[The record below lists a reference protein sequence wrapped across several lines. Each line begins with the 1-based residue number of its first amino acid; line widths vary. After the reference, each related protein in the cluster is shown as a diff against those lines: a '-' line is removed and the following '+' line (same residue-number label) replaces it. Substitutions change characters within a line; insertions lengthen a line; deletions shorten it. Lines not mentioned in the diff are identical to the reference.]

1 MSWVLNMSQLFCI
14 EKNFLVLCFHKM
26 NFPIFPLNG
35 AILFPNTNLPLNI
48 FEDRYIDMIDY
59 ALSHNRLIGMIQTKK
74 NKDLF
79 TIGCL
84 GKITNFTETSD
95 GRYQVNLEGI
105 NRFKVKKILDM
116 KHKFIVIDGE
126 ELDYNSN
133 FKKQTSELSTKLLSN
148 FKNYLN
154 IKKIEFNT
162 SEFESLDV
170 LNLAKIICVISPLDH
185 LTKQMLLE
193 FNNSDD
199 LCENLISV
207 LEIEINNF
215 GKSSKIN

>member
-1 MSWVLNMSQLFCI
+1 
-14 EKNFLVLCFHKM
+14 M
-26 NFPIFPLNG
+26 NFPAFPLNG

-48 FEDRYIDMIDY
+48 FEDRYIDMVDY
-59 ALSHNRLIGMIQTKK
+59 ALSHNRLIGMIQTKN

-84 GKITNFTETSD
+84 GKITSFTETPE
-95 GRYQVNLEGI
+95 GRYQINLEGI
-105 NRFKVKKILDM
+105 NRFKVKKILNN
-116 KHKFIVIDGE
+116 KHKFIMIEGE
-126 ELDYNSN
+126 KLDYNSN
-133 FKKQTSELSTKLLSN
+133 FKKQTSTISKKLLSN

-162 SEFESLDV
+162 SEFESLDA

-193 FNNSDD
+193 FNGSDE

-207 LEIEINNF
+207 LEIEINNY

>member
-1 MSWVLNMSQLFCI
+1 
-14 EKNFLVLCFHKM
+14 M
-26 NFPIFPLNG
+26 NFPVFPLNG

-48 FEDRYIDMIDY
+48 FEDRYIDMVNY
-59 ALSHNRLIGMIQTKK
+59 ALSHKRLIGMIQTKK

-95 GRYQVNLEGI
+95 GKYQINLEGI
-105 NRFKVKKILDM
+105 NRFKVRKILD
-116 KHKFIVIDGE
+116 KKYKFIMIDGE
-126 ELDYNSN
+126 ELGYNSN
-133 FKKQTSELSTKLLSN
+133 FKKKTSDLNTRLLSN

-154 IKKIEFNT
+154 IKKIDFNT
-162 SEFESLDV
+162 SEFESLDA
-170 LNLAKIICVISPLDH
+170 LNLAKIICVISPLDP

-193 FNNSDD
+193 FDSSDEF
-199 LCENLISV
+199 CESLISV

-215 GKSSKIN
+215 GKNLKIN

>member
-1 MSWVLNMSQLFCI
+1 
-14 EKNFLVLCFHKM
+14 M
-26 NFPIFPLNG
+26 NFPVFPLNG

-48 FEDRYIDMIDY
+48 FENKYIDMVDY
-59 ALSHNRLIGMIQTKK
+59 ALSHSRLIGMIQTTK
-74 NKDLF
+74 NNDLF
-79 TIGCL
+79 KVGCL
-84 GKITNFTETSD
+84 GKITNFTETTD
-95 GRYQVNLEGI
+95 GRYQINLEGI
-105 NRFKVKKILDM
+105 TRFKVKKILNK
-116 KHKFIVIDGE
+116 KHKFIMVEGE
-126 ELDYNSN
+126 GLEYNKN
-133 FKKQTSELSTKLLSN
+133 FKKQTSEFSTKLLSN

-162 SEFESLDV
+162 SEFESLDA
-170 LNLAKIICVISPLDH
+170 LNLAKIICVIAPLDY

-193 FNNSDD
+193 FDGSDE

>member
-1 MSWVLNMSQLFCI
+1 
-14 EKNFLVLCFHKM
+14 M
-26 NFPIFPLNG
+26 NFPVFPLNG

-48 FEDRYIDMIDY
+48 FEKRYIDMVDY
-59 ALSHNRLIGMIQTKK
+59 ALSNSRLIGMIQTKK
-74 NKDLF
+74 NNDLF
-79 TIGCL
+79 RIGCL

-95 GRYQVNLEGI
+95 GRYQINLEGLK
-105 NRFKVKKILDM
+105 RFKVKKILKDRY
-116 KHKFIVIDGE
+116 KFIIIDGE

-133 FKKQTSELSTKLLSN
+133 FKKQTSELSSELLSN
-148 FKNYLN
+148 FKKYLN

-162 SEFESLDV
+162 SEFESLDA

-193 FNNSDD
+193 FDGSDE
-199 LCENLISV
+199 LCESLISV

-215 GKSSKIN
+215 GKNSTIN

>member
-1 MSWVLNMSQLFCI
+1 
-14 EKNFLVLCFHKM
+14 M

-48 FEDRYIDMIDY
+48 FEDRYIDMVDY

-105 NRFKVKKILDM
+105 NRFKVNKVLDM
-116 KHKFIVIDGE
+116 KHKFIIIDGE
-126 ELDYNSN
+126 ELNYNSN
-133 FKKQTSELSTKLLSN
+133 FKKQTSELSAKLLSN

-162 SEFESLDV
+162 SEFESLDA

>member
-1 MSWVLNMSQLFCI
+1 
-14 EKNFLVLCFHKM
+14 M
-26 NFPIFPLNG
+26 NFPVFPLNG

-48 FEDRYIDMIDY
+48 FEDKYIEMVDY
-59 ALSHNRLIGMIQTKK
+59 ALSHNRLIGMIQTNK

-95 GRYQVNLEGI
+95 GKYQINLEGL
-105 NRFKVKKILDM
+105 NRFKVKKILEDN
-116 KHKFIVIDGE
+116 HKFIMIDGE

-133 FKKQTSELSTKLLSN
+133 FKKQTSELSNKLLSN

-162 SEFESLDV
+162 SEFESLDA
-170 LNLAKIICVISPLDH
+170 LNLAKIICVISPLDY

-193 FNNSDD
+193 FDGSDE

>member
-1 MSWVLNMSQLFCI
+1 
-14 EKNFLVLCFHKM
+14 M
-26 NFPIFPLNG
+26 NFPVFPLNG

-48 FEDRYIDMIDY
+48 FEERYIDMVDY
-59 ALSHNRLIGMIQTKK
+59 ALSHSRLIGMIQTKK

-95 GRYQVNLEGI
+95 GRYQINLEGI
-105 NRFKVKKILDM
+105 NRFKIKKIINN
-116 KHKFIVIDGE
+116 KQKFIMIDGE
-126 ELDYNSN
+126 ELNYNSN
-133 FKKQTSELSTKLLSN
+133 FKRKTSELSTTLLSN

-162 SEFESLDV
+162 SEFESLDA
-170 LNLAKIICVISPLDH
+170 LNLAKIICVISPLDY

-193 FNNSDD
+193 FDGSDE

-215 GKSSKIN
+215 EKSSKIN

>member
-1 MSWVLNMSQLFCI
+1 
-14 EKNFLVLCFHKM
+14 M
-26 NFPIFPLNG
+26 NFPVFPLNG

-48 FEDRYIDMIDY
+48 FEERYIDMVDY
-59 ALSHNRLIGMIQTKK
+59 ALSHSRLIGMIQIKK
-74 NKDLF
+74 NEDLF

-95 GRYQVNLEGI
+95 GRYQINLEGI
-105 NRFKVKKILDM
+105 NRFKINKIINN
-116 KHKFIVIDGE
+116 KHKFIMIDGE

-133 FKKQTSELSTKLLSN
+133 FKRKTSELSTTLLSN

-162 SEFESLDV
+162 SEFESLDA
-170 LNLAKIICVISPLDH
+170 LNLAKIICVISPLDY

-193 FNNSDD
+193 FNGSDE

>member
-1 MSWVLNMSQLFCI
+1 MNQLFCI

-26 NFPIFPLNG
+26 NFPVFPLNG

-48 FEDRYIDMIDY
+48 FEDRYIEMVDY
-59 ALSHNRLIGMIQTKK
+59 ALSHSRLIGMIQTKK

-95 GRYQVNLEGI
+95 GKYQINLEGI
-105 NRFKVKKILDM
+105 NRFKVKKVLEN
-116 KHKFIVIDGE
+116 KHKFIMIDGE
-126 ELDYNSN
+126 KLNYNSN

-154 IKKIEFNT
+154 IKKIKFNT
-162 SEFESLDV
+162 SEFESLDA

-185 LTKQMLLE
+185 LIKQMLLE
-193 FNNSDD
+193 FNASDE